1 VLATL
6 IFTGKIDLHSED
18 WRNKL
23 RCKAKELALNE
34 EISDIIINSYR
45 DSDNHNTKTVVFE
58 SFGKVKKA

>member
-23 RCKAKELALNE
+23 RCKAKERALNE

-58 SFGKVKKA
+58 RFGKVKKA